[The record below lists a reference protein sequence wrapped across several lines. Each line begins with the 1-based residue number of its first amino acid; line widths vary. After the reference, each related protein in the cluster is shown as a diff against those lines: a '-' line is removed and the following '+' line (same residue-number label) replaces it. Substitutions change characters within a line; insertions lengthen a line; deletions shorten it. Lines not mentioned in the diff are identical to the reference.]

1 MPRPSAHQPFSLAS
15 LLAVLSFG
23 LLLPVLSSGAAIP
36 APEPA
41 GKIYDCKPGPW
52 GTLHYFYIYL
62 EAPESVVER
71 FATPNS
77 VPRWCFL
84 DGTLDQVKALLTR
97 AGVAASVQEN
107 ILDPKLV
114 VTAGNVLCIFPPLK
128 EIEALTPEQRSVI
141 YPELAKSELNEF
153 QQNPVFI
160 QSGSVEEWLK
170 GTELRDELRKKISS
184 LTYKRGD
191 SLVFSDLAVVLN
203 YVRDD
208 KEARYFFKVITRT
221 RAIMARLELKKG
233 VDIQAVTNYWTGH
246 RRLNEIAP
254 ILQSII
260 ETEGLDD
267 LPVAHLLPALP
278 RQMLYTFPAPEAA
291 LEGRLPDCHWT
302 SLNFFNHR
310 PQEYYRDT
318 RLAANRVLQ
327 TYAKVDPPY
336 EFGDILMFMDQ
347 TTGEAFH
354 SCVYIADEIVFT
366 KNGENAV
373 QPWILS
379 KISDVQRIYSPSQ
392 SGVIQAFRMKELVK

>member
-1 MPRPSAHQPFSLAS
+1 MPRPSAYQSFALAS
-15 LLAVLSFG
+15 FRILLALGILVPALRSR
-23 LLLPVLSSGAAIP
+23 AAIP
-36 APEPA
+36 PPEPA

-62 EAPESVVER
+62 EAPESVVDR

-77 VPRWCFL
+77 VPRWCFPG
-84 DGTLDQVKALLTR
+84 GTLDQVKELLTR
-97 AGVAASVQEN
+97 AGVGAAAQEA
-107 ILDPKLV
+107 ILNPKLV
-114 VTAGNVLCIFPPLK
+114 VTAGNVLCVFPPLK
-128 EIEALTPEQRSVI
+128 EVEALTPEQRTAI

-160 QSGSVEEWLK
+160 QSGSVEEWLR
-170 GTELRDELRKKISS
+170 GTELRDELKQKISS
-184 LTYKRGD
+184 LTYKRGEA
-191 SLVFSDLAVVLN
+191 LVFSDPSVVLN

-233 VDIQAVTNYWTGH
+233 AEAKAAIDYWTGH
-246 RRLNEIAP
+246 GRLTETAP

-260 ETEGLDD
+260 ETEGLAD
-267 LPVAHLLPALP
+267 LPLSRLLPPLP
-278 RQMLYTFPAPEAA
+278 RQMLYTFPPPEAA

-302 SLNFFNHR
+302 TLNFFNYR
-310 PQEYYRDT
+310 PKEYYRDT

-336 EFGDILMFMDQ
+336 EFGDLLMFMDQ

-354 SCVYIADEIVFT
+354 SCVYIAEEIVFT

-373 QPWILS
+373 QPWVLS
-379 KISDVQRIYSPSQ
+379 KISDVQRIYSTAQ
-392 SGVIQAFRMKELVK
+392 NGVVQAFRVKETAQ